1 MRPVAWFGLAASAAL
16 FAACSDSAPRASG
29 GPSDSPVGS
38 GAPGSATASTSA
50 SGSAASGLR
59 DPVQL
64 SVEVRGPGGRHL
76 ASGLGECQHTAEAS
90 IYGVPAELWRASF
103 EAGESEDLNAVSLTL
118 WQPKAG
124 GAMQV
129 NLSLRG
135 RAGQRSIAT
144 VEGGTISGRG
154 NGVGQAGG
162 RGGDPERER
171 GGCGRNAGRGH
182 GPLRTGD
189 RAGGGGGLISR
200 WLPPRWNRPARCPRF
215 P

>member
-1 MRPVAWFGLAASAAL
+1 MRPVAWFGLATSAAL

-103 EAGESEDLNAVSLTL
+103 EAGESENLSAVSLTL

-144 VEGGTISGRG
+144 VEGGTISGRATASARREAEAAILSV
-154 NGVGQAGG
+154 NGEDADGTPVEVTVRCERVTVPVAEGG
-162 RGGDPERER
+162 
-171 GGCGRNAGRGH
+171 
-182 GPLRTGD
+182 
-189 RAGGGGGLISR
+189 
-200 WLPPRWNRPARCPRF
+200 
-215 P
+215 

>member
-135 RAGQRSIAT
+135 RGGQRSIAT
-144 VEGGTISGRG
+144 VEGGTISGRATASARREAEAAILSV
-154 NGVGQAGG
+154 NGEDADGTPVEVTVRCERVTVPVAEGG
-162 RGGDPERER
+162 
-171 GGCGRNAGRGH
+171 
-182 GPLRTGD
+182 
-189 RAGGGGGLISR
+189 
-200 WLPPRWNRPARCPRF
+200 
-215 P
+215 

>member
-29 GPSDSPVGS
+29 GPSDSPVGPR
-38 GAPGSATASTSA
+38 APGSATASTSA
-50 SGSAASGLR
+50 SGPAASGLR

-76 ASGLGECQHTAEAS
+76 ASGLGECQHTADAS

-103 EAGESEDLNAVSLTL
+103 QAGESEDLNAVSLTL

-135 RAGQRSIAT
+135 NAGQRNIAT
-144 VEGGTISGRG
+144 VEGGTISGRATASARREAEAAILSV
-154 NGVGQAGG
+154 NGEDADGTPVEVTVRCDRVTVPVAEGG
-162 RGGDPERER
+162 
-171 GGCGRNAGRGH
+171 
-182 GPLRTGD
+182 
-189 RAGGGGGLISR
+189 
-200 WLPPRWNRPARCPRF
+200 
-215 P
+215 